1 MQEDS
6 KLQETSAKR
15 ASILIATA
23 LILSGCSL
31 LPKKDDP
38 SSGDPTVAAASG
50 KPAFSLEVDAPKEV
64 RDILEK
70 HLELRRF
77 QHQPDLQ
84 RRELTRLLGAT
95 DANVRDLIGTL
106 GFFSPTVTVEV
117 TETPDAE
124 DAPRKVT
131 VHVETGP
138 ETSIKQTEVR
148 FSGVNA
154 NDPLGQP
161 QRDSIRDAWPLKPG
175 ERFTQSA
182 WSSAKSGGLR
192 ELQSR
197 RYPTARIDSSLA
209 DVDADKNEANVSV
222 IYDPGAAYTFGPL
235 VIEGSQRY
243 DPVGLAR
250 VARLPEGQ
258 EYDQVAML
266 DTQQRLVRSGYYD
279 SVFLTLA
286 DAPAVQ
292 PGDSE
297 QKQDDARA
305 AQGANVTSPVI
316 AKVREAKL
324 QKWVFGVGVSTDTG
338 PRLSIDHTHNQ
349 VPWLNWRAV
358 SKLQLDRKNPLIST
372 QLTALPGED
381 YWRWFVG
388 GKLER
393 EPVGDF
399 TVNSA
404 QLRAG
409 KSKSEEHI
417 DRNYY
422 LQYDYAKTQGAGA
435 PPASSS
441 LLANYGWTGRYFN
454 STLAP
459 TSGYGFGWEAGV
471 GTTLTPQRTPFT
483 RLLGRWMTLMPIGKV
498 DEETQRRSRLQLRA
512 WGGAITAKKDA
523 ELPMTLMFLA
533 GGDNSIRG
541 YGYQSIGAKTD
552 NGKVIGGRYL
562 AAGSVEWQR
571 PIVIKGN
578 TQDFEQAVFIDAGT
592 VGDDLNR
599 MYARVGVGTGIRW
612 RSPVGPVQADLAYGL
627 QEHQLRLHLRLGFT
641 F

>member
-349 VPWLNWRAV
+349 VPWLNWRSV

>member
-498 DEETQRRSRLQLRA
+498 DEETHRRSRLQMRA

>member
-38 SSGDPTVAAASG
+38 SSGDPTIAAASG

>member
-324 QKWVFGVGVSTDTG
+324 QKWVFGVGLSTDTG